1 MQQNALLINIIK
13 SGNRESVIG
22 GLRIVQRTSSLTNAL
37 SDINLYEN
45 TVHACVSN
53 LPVKEGGGKKGIQKK
68 KKKNKKRKKQKKNK
82 EMERI
87 FWYLVATL
95 IGFGIL
101 TGISVYYFGYAN
113 QEPERGHLVQ
123 DEMIPHPIQEMTKY
137 HTRIND
143 TCYSMLRVKVCGLK
157 FQ

>member
-1 MQQNALLINIIK
+1 MPRAIRKVVQQNALLINIIK

-68 KKKNKKRKKQKKNK
+68 RRKTKKEKSRRRPKKWR
-82 EMERI
+82 ES
-87 FWYLVATL
+87 
-95 IGFGIL
+95 FGIL
-101 TGISVYYFGYAN
+101 
-113 QEPERGHLVQ
+113 
-123 DEMIPHPIQEMTKY
+123 
-137 HTRIND
+137 
-143 TCYSMLRVKVCGLK
+143 
-157 FQ
+157 